1 MIRGSAPKL
10 KSPQYLTRTS
20 PTLKSMSTY
29 PESTLLFENPEFTV
43 RALSVSEMDNSVY
56 LVTMRH
62 SGEQLLIDPADDAE
76 ALYAF
81 TLDALLHDCPHLELT
96 DAQDHR
102 VRVIES
108 EADFEAVRQRAIGVT
123 SIVVTHGHWDHIR
136 AINGLEK
143 FTGAIT
149 SAGAK
154 DIEAIHELE
163 GFKVEE
169 SLMGGETFDFYGSDT
184 VVRAISVPGHTP
196 GSIVYV
202 LESVWEDGSPA
213 TLLFTGDALFPGGVG
228 KTDSRQQFGELFANV
243 LEKLFGAFDDDAI
256 VLPGHGRSTTLGE
269 ERPHLEEWGER
280 GW

>member
-1 MIRGSAPKL
+1 MIHGSVPKL
-10 KSPQYLTRTS
+10 KSPQYLMHTS

-56 LVTMRH
+56 LLTMRH

-169 SLMGGETFDFYGSDT
+169 SLMGDETFDFYGSDT